1 MAKAERDYAQI
12 AKIYNTQGRTA
23 AKQFIKES
31 YGIKN
36 WGYVLRVLKD
46 SKGFRYDNSKD
57 KYIPDNAKDDESLF
71 MGIEELC
78 KKQDVNENTNKAPV
92 MQIDSKSIPHSNNL
106 FYSLMQDRLTEIS
119 KYIEIMQSNSSV
131 SINITAL
138 KAAGYQVYVI

>member
-36 WGYVLRVLKD
+36 WGYILRALKD
-46 SKGFRYDNSKD
+46 SKGFRYDNSRD

-78 KKQDVNENTNKAPV
+78 KEQDVYENTNKSPV
-92 MQIDSKSIPHSNNL
+92 MQIDSKSIPYSNNL

-119 KYIEIMQSNSSV
+119 KYIELMQSNASV
-131 SINITAL
+131 SINVTAL
-138 KAAGYQVYVI
+138 KAAGYRVYIN